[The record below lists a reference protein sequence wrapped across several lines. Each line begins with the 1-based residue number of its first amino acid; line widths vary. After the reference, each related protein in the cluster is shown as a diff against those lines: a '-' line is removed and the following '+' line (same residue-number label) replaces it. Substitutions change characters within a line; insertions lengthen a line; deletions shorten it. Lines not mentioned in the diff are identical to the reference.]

1 MIEFWL
7 AAGLLLL
14 IALGFLLVPVLRGR
28 RLQAEEDRT
37 ALNVA
42 LYEERVAELQGQQA
56 QGTLSQAQL
65 DSAQAEAARELL
77 ADTEGAAPLR
87 SGRLGKSGPALIALL
102 VPVLGM
108 GLYLHFGASDKVE
121 LTRELAQ
128 PPKSVEEMTQRLERV
143 VAAQPDS
150 SEALFFLGRA
160 YMSQN
165 RPAEAARIF
174 ARTAQ
179 VAGRAP
185 QLLGQWAQA
194 LYFAGGKQWSPEIQ
208 ALTDE
213 ALKGDPNEVT
223 SLGLLGI
230 AAFEGK
236 QYQQAIDYWTRLQ
249 AQLPAGDG
257 SRAPLQGG
265 IDQAKARLLA
275 SGGQVAAPKP
285 GSASSAPGAALAAA
299 PGVATSSAVGS
310 GTVEGSSAGAP
321 SLGRQGSVAA
331 ASAVAIKVRV
341 EIGDALKAKVQ
352 PGDTVFVFARATQ
365 GPPIPLAVKRLTV
378 AQLPTTVEL
387 ADSDAMR
394 PDLKLSGYPEVQ
406 LTARVS
412 RAGQPVKGEW
422 IGRGAPLASD
432 TTALQ
437 HLTID
442 SPDL

>member
-14 IALGFLLVPVLRGR
+14 IALGFLLIPVLRER
-28 RLQAEEDRT
+28 RAQQEEDRT

-42 LYEERVAELQGQQA
+42 LYEERLAELQVQQA
-56 QGTLSQAQL
+56 EDVLSRAQL

-77 ADTEGAAPLR
+77 ADTESTQPKI
-87 SGRLGKSGPALIALL
+87 SKRLGKGGPAVIALL
-102 VPVLGM
+102 VPVLAMGM
-108 GLYLHFGASDKVE
+108 YLHFGASDKVE
-121 LTRELAQ
+121 LTSELAT
-128 PPKSVEEMTQRLERV
+128 PPTSVEDMTQRLERV

-150 SEALFFLGRA
+150 AQGLFFLGRA

-165 RPAEAARIF
+165 RPADAARIF
-174 ARTAQ
+174 ERTAA
-179 VAGRAP
+179 VAGREP

-194 LYFAGGKQWSPEIQ
+194 LYFAAGKKWSAQIQ

-213 ALKGDPNEVT
+213 ALKADPKEVT

-230 AAFEGK
+230 SAFEGK
-236 QYQQAIDYWTRLQ
+236 RYQDAIDYWQRLLV
-249 AQLPAGDG
+249 QLPADDG
-257 SRAPLQGG
+257 SRGPLQGG

-275 SGGQVAAPKP
+275 SGGQVAA
-285 GSASSAPGAALAAA
+285 
-299 PGVATSSAVGS
+299 
-310 GTVEGSSAGAP
+310 
-321 SLGRQGSVAA
+321 VAA
-331 ASAVAIKVRV
+331 SPDAAKAPNTVGIKVRV
-341 EIGDALKAKVQ
+341 ELGDALKAKVQ
-352 PGDTVFVFARATQ
+352 AGDSVFIFARATK

-378 AQLPTTVEL
+378 ADLPVTVDL
-387 ADSDAMR
+387 GDADAMR
-394 PDLKLSGYPEVQ
+394 PDLKLSSYPEVQ
-406 LTARVS
+406 LMARVS

-432 TTALQ
+432 TTAMQ